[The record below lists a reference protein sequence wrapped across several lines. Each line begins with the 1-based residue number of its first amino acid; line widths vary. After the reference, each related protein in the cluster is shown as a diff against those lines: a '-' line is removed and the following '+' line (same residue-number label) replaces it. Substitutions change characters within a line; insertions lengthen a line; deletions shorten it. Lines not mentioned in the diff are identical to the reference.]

1 MGDEAVATGMIQ
13 GGWGYVWAVYAV
25 SWVVITAVIARAL
38 RQPPPAAEE
47 QR

>member
-1 MGDEAVATGMIQ
+1 
-13 GGWGYVWAVYAV
+13 V